1 MMSKAAKSLPNC
13 RKITSRQSLSYGK
26 PHITTNLLSETHKGI
41 DSATYR
47 TLSSINVKYRVKNR
61 AMCMHPSYYAS
72 NPRISSVLSF
82 PDVYFANNVELTH
95 RFSTSTILE
104 DGRRPGFFSNIVE
117 NLKSEY
123 SKSKE
128 MQDSLK
134 KFREEAQK
142 LEESEALKEARRKF
156 ESIEGETSKGSNV
169 IKEQISGI
177 ADKVKGVKE
186 KLDDVE
192 ALKKASE
199 IAGDAKKVVGEK
211 VDQIGKSGAFQAATS
226 SAATLKKEIEGQ
238 RLGGRVYVAPVKLR
252 KRKQIIGATGDGS
265 EGEARTIEINEDAT
279 GVELHK
285 DSKFYASWQA
295 FKENNP
301 VVNKFVDYRLRYEE
315 SNNPLVRGS
324 RILTDKVQSLFGGIF
339 SRTELSEV
347 LTEITKMDPN
357 FCKEQFL
364 KDCENDIIPNVLEAM
379 TQGDLEILQD
389 WCYEG
394 PFNILA
400 DPIRKAKQMGCYFDS
415 QILDIENIDLAMGK
429 MMEQGPVLVIT
440 FQSQQVLCVRNSKHE
455 VVEGDPEKVM
465 RIAYVWVLCRDQ
477 AELDPTAAWRLLELS
492 AQPTEQFL

>member
-1 MMSKAAKSLPNC
+1 MSKATKSLRHC
-13 RKITSRQSLSYGK
+13 RNLPSLKSQSFPKLNINN
-26 PHITTNLLSETHKGI
+26 PLFSENHNAI
-41 DSATYR
+41 DSVMIR
-47 TLSSINVKYRVKNR
+47 TLYSNNVKNR
-61 AMCMHPSYYAS
+61 LTNKSMCMYPSNKICS
-72 NPRISSVLSF
+72 LQTPSVFSF
-82 PDVYFANNVELTH
+82 PDIYFANNIEVTH
-95 RFSTSTILE
+95 RYYS

-238 RLGGRVYVAPVKLR
+238 RLGGKVYVAPLKLR
-252 KRKQIIGATGDGS
+252 KRKQILGTDGE
-265 EGEARTIEINEDAT
+265 EGESRTIEINEDAT

-477 AELDPTAAWRLLELS
+477 TELDPTAAWRLLELS

>member
-1 MMSKAAKSLPNC
+1 MGTNKS
-13 RKITSRQSLSYGK
+13 
-26 PHITTNLLSETHKGI
+26 
-41 DSATYR
+41 
-47 TLSSINVKYRVKNR
+47 
-61 AMCMHPSYYAS
+61 MCMYPSNKICS
-72 NPRISSVLSF
+72 LQTPSVFSF
-82 PDVYFANNVELTH
+82 PDIYFANNIEVTH
-95 RFSTSTILE
+95 RYYS

-238 RLGGRVYVAPVKLR
+238 RLGGKVYVAPLKLR
-252 KRKQIIGATGDGS
+252 KRKQILGTDGE
-265 EGEARTIEINEDAT
+265 EGESRTIEINEDAT

-477 AELDPTAAWRLLELS
+477 TELDPTAAWRLLELS

>member
-1 MMSKAAKSLPNC
+1 MSKATKSLRHC
-13 RKITSRQSLSYGK
+13 RNLPSLKSQLFPK
-26 PHITTNLLSETHKGI
+26 LHINNPLFSENHNAI
-41 DSATYR
+41 DSVMIR
-47 TLSSINVKYRVKNR
+47 TLYSNSVKNR
-61 AMCMHPSYYAS
+61 LINKSMCMYPSNKICS
-72 NPRISSVLSF
+72 LQTPSVFSF
-82 PDVYFANNVELTH
+82 PDIYFANNIEVTH
-95 RFSTSTILE
+95 RYYS

-238 RLGGRVYVAPVKLR
+238 RLGGKVYVAPLKLR
-252 KRKQIIGATGDGS
+252 KRKQILGTDGE
-265 EGEARTIEINEDAT
+265 EGESRTIEINEDAT

-477 AELDPTAAWRLLELS
+477 TELDPTAAWRLLELS